1 MATPEVE
8 SGGLNSS
15 GFDAGLRE
23 FLQGAVEKVHGGRGL
38 VMVPIQNS
46 QDMEVKAAFG
56 LDPDTVWTTGQISQT
71 ILRRVAGEKQPL
83 LTHNAMQDP
92 RFAETT
98 SVVISGLRSVICVPI
113 LVDGTVWGVLYV
125 DNPIQ
130 AGAFKAANLNELKD
144 YTTRLSD
151 LIKQYS

>member
-1 MATPEVE
+1 MENAGT
-8 SGGLNSS
+8 NSTS
-15 GFDAGLRE
+15 FEEGLRA
-23 FLQGAVEKVHGGRGL
+23 FLQGAVEKVHGQRGL
-38 VMVPIQNS
+38 VMVPIENS

-92 RFAETT
+92 RFSDTT

-113 LVDGTVWGVLYV
+113 LVDGNVWGVLYV

-130 AGAFKAANLNELKD
+130 AGAFKAANLNELKE
-144 YTTRLSD
+144 YTGRLSD
-151 LIKQYS
+151 LIKSVS